1 MVIKKALSPLQGG
14 RVESSASGAERRGS
28 FYIQRPRHD
37 GGQSGM
43 EQSGMERRGSVS
55 SSLRERSPGEAVLQR
70 KRTTVSETNDLQRSV
85 L

>member
-1 MVIKKALSPLQGG
+1 MTTRINAIFTTSPT
-14 RVESSASGAERRGS
+14 RRRAKVACHRRGYVS
-28 FYIQRPRHD
+28 EGLSVVSQR
-37 GGQSGM
+37 SS